1 MNKSQLIAIQTLLIK
16 EYKRITRIWSQTFLP
31 PVITVTLYFMIF
43 GNLIGSRIGEI
54 ANFSYM
60 QYLAPGLIMMTII
73 TNSFSNVA
81 TSFFNARFQRSVE
94 EMLISPMSNSLILF
108 GYILGGMM
116 RGLLVGLL
124 VTLVAL
130 FFTHLH
136 LYSVWITFS
145 IAFLTSL
152 LFSLVGFTNAL
163 YAKNFDDIMLI
174 PTFIL
179 TPLTYLGGVF
189 YSLSMLPHFW
199 AQISKLN
206 PILYMVNTFRY
217 GILGVSDINIYFSY
231 SFLIMLCILLFI
243 VNRYLLEHGVGVRS

>member
-1 MNKSQLIAIQTLLIK
+1 MTNTQMIAIQTVIIK
-16 EYKRITRIWSQTFLP
+16 EYKRITRIWTQTFLP

-43 GNLIGSRIGEI
+43 GNLIGSRVGEI
-54 ANFSYM
+54 AGHSYM

-94 EMLISPMSNSLILF
+94 EMLISPISNKLILL
-108 GYILGGMM
+108 GYVLGGMM

-136 LYSVWITFS
+136 MHSFIIT
-145 IAFLTSL
+145 IAIAILTSL
-152 LFSLVGFTNAL
+152 LFSLAGFTNAI
-163 YAKNFDDIMLI
+163 YAKNFDDIMII
-174 PTFIL
+174 PTFVL

-189 YSLSMLPHFW
+189 YSLDMLPPVW
-199 AQISKLN
+199 RGISHLN

-217 GILGVSDINIYFSY
+217 GILGVSDINIFFAFG
-231 SFLIMLCILLFI
+231 FLIVLSIALFAGNLYMLEKGIGI
-243 VNRYLLEHGVGVRS
+243 RS